1 MIPVGLDEVPDL
13 VTAAEEG
20 QFVDGAEKGFLV
32 NNIGIDQLQELDLVV
47 IEGVKVDEA
56 LALVCGESR
65 VGEGGPDQ
73 LVLSVA
79 KRLVLHPLVE
89 IGEHIGGHHIL
100 SEHG

>member
-1 MIPVGLDEVPDL
+1 MIPVGLDKVPDL
-13 VTAAEEG
+13 ITAAEEG

-56 LALVCGESR
+56 LALVRGEGGI
-65 VGEGGPDQ
+65 GEGGPDYV
-73 LVLSVA
+73 VLSITE
-79 KRLVLHPLVE
+79 RLVLHPLVE

>member
-13 VTAAEEG
+13 VAAAEEG

-32 NNIGIDQLQELDLVV
+32 NDIGIDQLQELDLVI
-47 IEGVKVDEA
+47 IEGIKVDEA

-65 VGEGGPDQ
+65 VGEGGPYQ
-73 LVLSVA
+73 LVLPVSE
-79 KRLVLHPLVE
+79 RLVLHPLVE
-89 IGEHIGGHHIL
+89 VSEHIGGHHIL